1 MPQTIESK
9 LRIAAE
15 TTRQLAAS
23 GASKEVHPATGG
35 KQNLPTIAG
44 DWRLEGLL
52 GEGALARVF
61 RAAPA
66 ASPRGS
72 SASYALKMLRPQWED
87 HAEAIDLLRREAK
100 VGREVTHPHVV
111 PVLAG
116 HLTEAPYFVVMP
128 RLVGQTLAARLT
140 AGPLTVGIAIWIARQ
155 LAQALDALHERGY
168 LHGDVKPAN
177 LLIAPSGHVTLI
189 DLGFARRP
197 DETGSA
203 VNRLVLGTINYLAP
217 ELLVSAI
224 RADLRSDIFS
234 LGVVLF
240 EMLTGRAPVVARNLS
255 DLLQMHNEYRVPN
268 LRAIRADTPAAL
280 SALVRQMLLREP
292 LRRPYSMSEVVHRL
306 VRLEIETLSD
316 RAA

>member
-1 MPQTIESK
+1 MPQIIESK

-15 TTRQLAAS
+15 TAGQLAAS
-23 GASKEVHPATGG
+23 GASKEGRPTTGG
-35 KQNLPTIAG
+35 EQNLPTVAG

-61 RAAPA
+61 RATPA

-72 SASYALKMLRPQWED
+72 SAAYAIKMLRPQWED

-100 VGREVTHPHVV
+100 VGRDVTHPHVV

-155 LAQALDALHERGY
+155 VAQALDALHQRGY

-177 LLIAPSGHVTLI
+177 LVIAPSGHVTLI

-240 EMLTGRAPVVARNLS
+240 EMLSGRAPVAARNLS
-255 DLLQMHNEYRVPN
+255 DLLQMHNEYRAPN
-268 LRAIRADTPAAL
+268 LRAIRADMPAAL
-280 SALVRQMLLREP
+280 SALVRQMLFREP
-292 LRRPYSMSEVVHRL
+292 LRRPHSMSEVVDRL
-306 VRLEIETLSD
+306 VRLEIETFAD